1 MTQGVSVE
9 ERSVPRRAEKRLA
22 EDSFLTDDFLRQL
35 INVGEVDILVG
46 LPTHNNAKTV
56 GPIVQSIQAG
66 ILRDFP
72 RERAAI
78 INADGGSRDGTPEL
92 VTGISID
99 DVRRTANLYTLR
111 TLHSISTQY
120 ASTPASGAAL
130 RTILS
135 AAELLRAK
143 ACVLISPESTNI
155 KPEWLSKLLRPIYNE
170 GFDLVTPTYRRHKFE
185 GLLITNLLYP
195 MIRALYGTRIREPY
209 ATEIGFSGRLG
220 GQFLGQNNWDDGT
233 GQTGL
238 ELRLTLAAITGGC
251 RACQSFLGEKDHV
264 ERRAADLIPALRQT
278 VGTLFSA
285 LEADFPV
292 WSAVAAS
299 QPVPSN
305 GPESEVGLEPLRI
318 NRKRL
323 REMFSTGVAELAS
336 VFQSILTPA
345 TLTELQRIAGLDED
359 DLRYPAELWVRTVY
373 EFAVAYQKSVINRDH
388 ILQALAPLFRGR
400 VYTFLVENRDASA
413 NDVEN
418 NIERLCL
425 EFERLKPYLLE
436 MWNDRK

>member
-1 MTQGVSVE
+1 MTQEVSVD
-9 ERSVPRRAEKRLA
+9 ERSVPLRTEKRLA

-99 DVRRTANLYTLR
+99 DVRPTANLYTLR

-120 ASTPASGAAL
+120 ASNPASGVAL

-170 GFDLVTPTYRRHKFE
+170 GFDLVTPTYRRHRFE

-195 MIRALYGTRIREPY
+195 MIRALYGTRIREPL
-209 ATEIGFSGRLG
+209 AIEIGFSGRLG

-251 RACQSFLGEKDHV
+251 RICQSFLGEKDHV

-292 WSAVAAS
+292 WSAVAGS

-323 REMFSTGVAELAS
+323 REMFSTGVAELES

-345 TLTELQRIAGLDED
+345 TLTELQRIAGLHED
-359 DLRYPAELWVRTVY
+359 DLRYPVELWVRTVY

-400 VYTFLVENRDASA
+400 AYTFVVENRDASA

-418 NIERLCL
+418 NIESLCL

-436 MWNDRK
+436 MWNGRK